1 MSGVITPET
10 APPRAVVRFECS
22 GQAVGKMRNELDVRM
37 VEPMEERFELA
48 TDEGPFHG
56 GDATAPP
63 PLALFVGG
71 LTGCIMTQIRA
82 FAKRM
87 DVALNDLSVET
98 RVAWDWERA
107 GRLYETAPK
116 SFEIDVLI
124 DSDAPL
130 ERQLALV
137 QAAKKGCFIEQTL
150 GRENR
155 ITHRLKTAEGWVTA
169 DEGPMSGG
177 G

>member
-1 MSGVITPET
+1 MSGAITPET
-10 APPRAVVRFECS
+10 APPRAVVRFDCT
-22 GQAVGKMRNELDVRM
+22 GRAVGKMRNELDVRM
-37 VEPMEERFELA
+37 VEPMEEHFELA

-56 GDATAPP
+56 GDASAPP

-87 DVALNDLSVET
+87 GVALNDLQVEA
-98 RVAWDWERA
+98 RVAWDWEKA

-116 SFEIDVLI
+116 FFEIDVLI

-130 ERQLALV
+130 DLQLDLV
-137 QAAKKGCFIEQTL
+137 QAARKGCFIEQTL

-155 ITHRLKTAEGWVTA
+155 ITHRLKTAEGWVAA
-169 DEGPMSGG
+169 DDRRAFDPD
-177 G
+177 